1 MTRDETMAQGLID
14 AGMDPDSVSKFNHVL
29 VNSFGGGNENAVAT
43 IHSLDFDPDDSLL
56 LCTDGLTDM
65 VADDDIA
72 KELGRH
78 STPQAAC
85 DALVELALANGGKDN
100 VTVVLATSGPNAD

>member
-1 MTRDETMAQGLID
+1 M
-14 AGMDPDSVSKFNHVL
+14 P
-29 VNSFGGGNENAVAT
+29 
-43 IHSLDFDPDDSLL
+43 SLL
-56 LCTDGLTDM
+56 IRTIPLSILLVSSVIPCQLATS
-65 VADDDIA
+65 AADIA